1 MNISCL
7 ICGHIGPPQFMSTMD
22 STMVDIIESNPFYTH
37 VFLISA
43 LGSPPNRVQLKSKC
57 RIESTVGV
65 SPLFDQGLSTLKGH
79 F

>member
-22 STMVDIIESNPFYTH
+22 STMSFYTH